1 MHAVVVH
8 ALTMPESVLVVGATG
23 TQGGA
28 VVDHLLSGKH
38 GEFEVYAMTRHADS
52 AKAHELGERG
62 AEVVQGDLAEKN
74 AIRPL
79 VEDAD
84 AVFGMTNF
92 WEAGYD
98 GEVEQGTNL
107 AEVAAEVGVDHFVF
121 SSVGG
126 ADRDT
131 GISHFDSKWKIEE
144 RIRELELPATVVRP
158 VFFMQNF
165 EGMREEIEGGRLA
178 TGLAEGVSLQLLDAD
193 NLGGFVAEAFA
204 DPERYLGEA
213 YELASDEHTL
223 ESAAEAFSE
232 ALGREVEPVH
242 VPVEDV
248 REQMGDE
255 AADMYEWFND
265 HGYEADIDALR
276 ENHDVDFTTLD
287 AYLEKHEWDG

>member
-1 MHAVVVH
+1 
-8 ALTMPESVLVVGATG
+8 MPESVLVVGATG

-28 VVDHLLSGKH
+28 VVDHLLSDKH
-38 GEFEVYAMTRHADS
+38 GEFDVYAMTRHAES

-74 AIRPL
+74 VIRPL

-131 GISHFDSKWKIEE
+131 GISHFDSKWQIER
-144 RIRELELPATVVRP
+144 RIRELDLPATVVRP

-178 TGLAEGVSLQLLDAD
+178 TGLAEGVSLQMLDVD

-204 DPERYLGEA
+204 DSDRYLGEA
-213 YELASDEHTL
+213 CELASDEHTL

-232 ALGREVEPVH
+232 ALDREVEPVH

-255 AADMYEWFND
+255 VADKYEWFNE

-276 ENHDVDFTTLD
+276 EDHDVDFTTLD
-287 AYLEKHEWDG
+287 GYLEKHEWDG